1 MKIKAVGGAVLMV
14 MILWLGAEAFAQDL
28 SGCYWSANLNKQVC
42 PDGEGKGPNHNDDGI
57 PLLGGCNKKGDW
69 CWEIN
74 IDPPFTPKRL
84 PIEVYGR
91 NARNLIAQGDITH
104 AKMSN
109 YGVFYL
115 NVWSRYYHS
124 EFDCDVNVSR
134 RTYHCVENW

>member
-14 MILWLGAEAFAQDL
+14 MILWFGAEAFAQTP
-28 SGCYWSANLNKQVC
+28 SYPGANN
-42 PDGEGKGPNHNDDGI
+42 EGGWNNPNHGGG
-57 PLLGGCNKKGDW
+57 LGGCNKDKTW
-69 CWEIN
+69 CWN
-74 IDPPFTPKRL
+74 IDINPPKRL

>member
-14 MILWLGAEAFAQDL
+14 MILWFGAEAFAQTP
-28 SGCYWSANLNKQVC
+28 SYPGANN
-42 PDGEGKGPNHNDDGI
+42 EGGSNYGNHNDDGI
-57 PLLGGCNKKGDW
+57 PLLGGCNKKGNW